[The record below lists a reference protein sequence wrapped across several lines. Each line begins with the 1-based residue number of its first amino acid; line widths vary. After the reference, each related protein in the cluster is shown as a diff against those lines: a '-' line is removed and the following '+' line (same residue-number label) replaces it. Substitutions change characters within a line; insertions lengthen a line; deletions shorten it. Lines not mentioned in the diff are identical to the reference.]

1 MADPG
6 SGFSDNTI
14 LASPAK
20 YPLFPFLGTEPF
32 PLLLSG
38 IRFHPKLPGS
48 DRAPCVQ
55 LCRKRLQQAQLTVP
69 ATLWSWRKDQV
80 LFSASSPRLWRFLLL
95 GGLQADPKYSLQ
107 QPEKSPLPPPPPV
120 SAAPQSPALDLN
132 AEFSIVE
139 NGSDSQVCARP
150 QPPFSTCFSH
160 PRWQNHLAF
169 NTAPTTA
176 PNWDPAWCPPCTH
189 CRGSR
194 QELEVPWGHICH
206 LLL

>member
-1 MADPG
+1 MCSFAGGGCSRLSSQCQPPSGPG
-6 SGFSDNTI
+6 GRTSCFSLPLPHDYGGSFSWVVSKLIPNI
-14 LASPAK
+14 LCK
-20 YPLFPFLGTEPF
+20 
-32 PLLLSG
+32 
-38 IRFHPKLPGS
+38 
-48 DRAPCVQ
+48 
-55 LCRKRLQQAQLTVP
+55 
-69 ATLWSWRKDQV
+69 
-80 LFSASSPRLWRFLLL
+80 
-95 GGLQADPKYSLQ
+95 

-132 AEFSIVE
+132 AEFSIAE

-189 CRGSR
+189 CRGSE